1 MWLETLYSGSV
12 LFTASRTWFMGLS
25 VYPEDRQTRPQQDKQ
40 LPPGSE
46 MLMHGE
52 ICRFRDSQVKVGHR
66 NQTCHFPFLS
76 ALLIDSRDNLVS
88 ALPGGPVFPPQ

>member
-40 LPPGSE
+40 SPPGSE